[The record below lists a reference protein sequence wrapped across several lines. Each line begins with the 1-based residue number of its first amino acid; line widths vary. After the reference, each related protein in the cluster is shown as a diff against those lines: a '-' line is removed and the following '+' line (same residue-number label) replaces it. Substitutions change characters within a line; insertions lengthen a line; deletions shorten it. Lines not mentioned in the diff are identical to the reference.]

1 MAQGY
6 RRGLEAGTAAWVAED
21 ETHIVGIA
29 TASQPREEN
38 PPRALELRTL
48 YLLSAH
54 YGSGAGQG
62 LLDASVGTGPCM
74 LRVASENPRAIAF
87 YRRNGFTL
95 DGAQKIEK

>member
-1 MAQGY
+1 M
-6 RRGLEAGTAAWVAED
+6 
-21 ETHIVGIA
+21 GIA